1 MILEGAQ
8 NEEAFQIRGS
18 VGLEGSE
25 DAQDIV
31 VRARVAGSLVGTT
44 LTDEVGSFILTVP
57 PIDLTLTFSKEGYES
72 LDIDLVYQE
81 QGEYTGQFTL
91 DDTLLEE
98 VDDLTL
104 TRLTGQLSV
113 SVTLSPAWIPI
124 GQREATVRVIGQG
137 EERSAIALNGPVVFT
152 DLPAGDYLVFAN
164 RSGFSEGLVAV
175 TLDDQDPNAEVTLT
189 ISLKS
194 LRDARLD
201 LGGVILTGDNLRTID
216 DLRGASLSGANLAS
230 ANLCG
235 LDLSGASLVASDL
248 TNADLSGVKLVGAR
262 LDNTTLTGASLW

>member
-1 MILEGAQ
+1 M
-8 NEEAFQIRGS
+8 
-18 VGLEGSE
+18 GLEGSE

-31 VRARVAGSLVGTT
+31 VRARVAATVGTT

-91 DDTLLEE
+91 EDTLLEE

-104 TRLTGQLSV
+104 TRLTGQLV

-152 DLPAGDYLVFAN
+152 DLPAGIRFLPL
-164 RSGFSEGLVAV
+164 FS
-175 TLDDQDPNAEVTLT
+175 
-189 ISLKS
+189 I
-194 LRDARLD
+194 
-201 LGGVILTGDNLRTID
+201 
-216 DLRGASLSGANLAS
+216 
-230 ANLCG
+230 
-235 LDLSGASLVASDL
+235 
-248 TNADLSGVKLVGAR
+248 
-262 LDNTTLTGASLW
+262 